1 MWQQIILVLADA
13 MRGTELCA
21 LLPSDMIRI
30 ASVLQL
36 QGRDHKPELPEIC
49 MAKYLANL
57 RYLRIMK
64 KVKGATGEKGRCS
77 GLGRERMDKQHTEMT
92 GHKTRCRGR
101 NNKKLFQALISKITL
116 GTQGN

>member
-49 MAKYLANL
+49 MAKYLTNL

-92 GHKTRCRGR
+92 GAQ
-101 NNKKLFQALISKITL
+101 NKMQRQEQQEIISDTDIKNYPWYT
-116 GTQGN
+116 G